1 MRLPGM
7 KVLGSA
13 RYLSSVSFDQVT
25 PAFFIASEYLKPS
38 IAPALRPT
46 TPASDGPTLFLPA
59 SAEWQ
64 TAQLR
69 LKTASPALTS
79 SSSAGAGP
87 APPRNAA
94 GIMRQGVRRF
104 MAPPEMRSAAGCIN
118 GDMATG
124 ETRSPGCR
132 LMQPAAD
139 RISGGAMNRRTL

>member
-69 LKTASPALTS
+69 LQTASPALTS
-79 SSSAGAGP
+79 PSAGAVP
-87 APPRNAA
+87 PPPRNAA
-94 GIMRQGVRRF
+94 AIMRQRVRRF
-104 MAPPEMRSAAGCIN
+104 MAPPEMRSA
-118 GDMATG
+118 
-124 ETRSPGCR
+124 
-132 LMQPAAD
+132 
-139 RISGGAMNRRTL
+139 